1 MLKIS
6 ILTLSFNQAEFLEQC
21 IDSVLSQS
29 YPNWELIILDPGS
42 SDSSR
47 EIAAKYAS
55 LDGRIRIYFEKD
67 QGPSDGLNKGLSICS
82 GEIIGCLN
90 SDDFYRQGVFHEVAK
105 AFLKYG
111 DADCVYSHG
120 SVMESGLTRFQ
131 TSDLFS
137 ISRYF
142 SNRGLVL
149 QQSTFF
155 RKSSLDRM
163 KMSFNVENT
172 SSWDGEFLLDLAA
185 RNAKFK
191 RVFGNWGVFRIY
203 PTSITGSQR
212 LKDKSEKDHLRMH
225 RAHAKTSLL
234 SQVFT
239 YILLKVPVYSILRRV
254 RNLIF
259 FWLWSLYHRSGRVL

>member
-6 ILTLSFNQAEFLEQC
+6 VLTLSFNQAEFLEQC

-29 YPNWELIILDPGS
+29 YSNWELIILDPGS
-42 SDSSR
+42 TDSSR
-47 EIAAKYAS
+47 EIAARYAN
-55 LDGRIRIYFEKD
+55 LDCRIRINFEKD
-67 QGPSDGLNKGLSICS
+67 QGPSDGLNKGLSICT
-82 GEIIGCLN
+82 GEVIGCLN
-90 SDDFYRQGVFHEVAK
+90 SDDFYRSGVFVEVAK
-105 AFLKYG
+105 AFMKYEK
-111 DADCVYSHG
+111 ADCIYSHG
-120 SVMESGLTRFQ
+120 SILEAEVTRFQ

-137 ISRYF
+137 SSRYF

-163 KMSFNVENT
+163 EMNFNIENT
-172 SSWDGEFLLDLAA
+172 TSWDGEFLLDLAA
-185 RNAKFK
+185 KDAKFK

-212 LKDKSEKDHLRMH
+212 LMYKSQLDHKRMQTNH
-225 RAHAKTSLL
+225 VKNDPLT
-234 SQVFT
+234 QVSRF
-239 YILLKVPVYSILRRV
+239 ILLNLPIYSLIRRV

-259 FWLWSLYHRSGRVL
+259 FWIWRLHNRLGRLS

>member
-47 EIAAKYAS
+47 EIAARYAN
-55 LDGRIRIYFEKD
+55 LDGRIRINFEKD
-67 QGPSDGLNKGLSICS
+67 QGPSDGLNKGLSLCS

-90 SDDFYRQGVFHEVAK
+90 SDDYYRHGVFHEVAK

-111 DADCVYSHG
+111 EADCVYSHG
-120 SVMESGLTRFQ
+120 SIMESGSTRFQ

-163 KMSFNVENT
+163 KMSFNIENG

-185 RNAKFK
+185 KNANFQ

-212 LKDKSEKDHLRMH
+212 LKDKSEKDHLRMYKS
-225 RAHAKTSLL
+225 HAKVDLL
-234 SQVFT
+234 SQISRR
-239 YILLKVPVYSILRRV
+239 ILLKVPIYSMFRRV

-259 FWLWSLYHRSGRVL
+259 FWLWSLYHHFNKVL